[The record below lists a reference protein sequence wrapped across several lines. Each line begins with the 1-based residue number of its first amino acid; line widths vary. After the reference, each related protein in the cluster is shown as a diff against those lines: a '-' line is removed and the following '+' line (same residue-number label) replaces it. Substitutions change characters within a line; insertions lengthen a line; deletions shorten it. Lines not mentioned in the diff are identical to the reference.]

1 MDAAEHFDWAVG
13 RAMEYVEL
21 NQAGNAMAS
30 LISDLGKHAGTAG
43 ILTQDLC
50 GLFMGEVMLDGARG
64 AQRFIEGI
72 PRPVSKPDSAATPPA
87 ADS

>member
-21 NQAGNAMAS
+21 GQAGNAMAS
-30 LISDLGKHAGTAG
+30 LISDLGKHAGTVG

-50 GLFMGEVMLDGARG
+50 GLFMGEVILGGSMGAR
-64 AQRFIEGI
+64 RFIEGL
-72 PRPVSKPDSAATPPA
+72 PRPVSRPDPA
-87 ADS
+87 ASSPAAGS